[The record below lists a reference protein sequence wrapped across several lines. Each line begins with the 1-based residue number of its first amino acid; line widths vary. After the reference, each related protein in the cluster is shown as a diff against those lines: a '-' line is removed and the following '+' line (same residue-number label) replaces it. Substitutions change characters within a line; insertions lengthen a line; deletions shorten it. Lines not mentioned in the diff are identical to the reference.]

1 MMEVLEEEVKELNNM
16 QDRTVLQLG
25 GMIMVTCI
33 SLGSLMLDGD
43 TGIAMALGAS
53 GLVGGMV
60 GWLFPSPVLKKE

>member
-1 MMEVLEEEVKELNNM
+1 MMEVVEDEVKELNKM
-16 QDRTVLQLG
+16 QERTVLQLG

-33 SLGSLMLDGD
+33 SLGGLIIDGD

-60 GWLFPSPVLKKE
+60 GWLFPSPIVKKE

>member
-1 MMEVLEEEVKELNNM
+1 MIEVIKEEVQELKKM
-16 QDRTVLQLG
+16 EDRTLLQLG

-33 SLGSLMLDGD
+33 SLGGLIIDGD

-60 GWLFPSPVLKKE
+60 GWLFPSPINKE